1 VSAKREA
8 PAAQRNRGPI
18 LEVLARL
25 WPEVAGAPRRLV
37 LEIASGTGEHAVHFA
52 RHLPHVDWQPSD
64 LGADAIASVAA
75 WRDEAGLA
83 NLRSPIA
90 LDVGA
95 EAWPAVRPSDLFC
108 ANMIHIAPW
117 SCTLGLVAGASR
129 RLAPGGL
136 LVLYG
141 PFSIDGQHTAPSNAD
156 FDADLRR
163 RDPSWGVRDLAEV
176 AAVADAAGFT
186 LRERVSM
193 PANNL
198 VVVFERR

>member
-1 VSAKREA
+1 MSAKREA

-64 LGADAIASVAA
+64 LGADAIASVDA
-75 WRDEAGLA
+75 WRDEAGLD
-83 NLRSPIA
+83 NLRPPVA

-95 EAWPAVRPSDLFC
+95 AAWPAVRPSDLFC

-117 SCTLGLVAGASR
+117 SCTLGLLAGASR
-129 RLAPGGL
+129 LLAPGGL

-141 PFSIDGQHTAPSNAD
+141 PFAIDGQHTAPSNAA

-163 RDPSWGVRDLAEV
+163 RDPSWGVRDLPEV
-176 AAVADAAGFT
+176 AAVAEAAGFT